1 MALKITYTRVRMV
14 HTHGFA
20 LVTSSKTHVE
30 KHSIPYYKSYDIL
43 FLILINIP
51 HNL

>member
-1 MALKITYTRVRMV
+1 MV
-14 HTHGFA
+14 HTHAFA
-20 LVTSSKTHVE
+20 LVASSKTHVE
-30 KHSIPYYKSYDIL
+30 KHSIPYKAYDIL